1 MRLETRPPLI
11 SPQHSDC
18 VFYSF
23 YRSPFSFGTFSVM
36 SDPDIAIIGAGIAG
50 LTCAQHLHQAGYRVL
65 VIDKSR
71 GLGGRLAT
79 RRLAN
84 THADH
89 GVCYLKP
96 KSAAFQT
103 FLDRFLQEG
112 ILEPWTSVIHELHGS
127 DLRTPSDRDVRY
139 ASPLGFTAIAK
150 SLASGLN
157 LLTAQRATH
166 LTSVDRGWQISFESD
181 LAPITAK
188 QIILAIPAP
197 QAVMLLE
204 SVRSQLNAEAWTT
217 LNAVEFSPCI
227 TAIAVYPLQDSLS
240 LNGVICMNDEM
251 LGWIGIDSTKQHN
264 PTQSVVVIQ
273 SNATFANQF
282 FDADD
287 LQSVGEQ
294 MCDRAAQFIAPWLAT
309 PTHLQVHRWR
319 YAVPINPLA
328 QKYLTVHPTIHCTGD
343 WCDGNRVEN
352 AFLAGLATAE
362 AICA

>member
-1 MRLETRPPLI
+1 
-11 SPQHSDC
+11 
-18 VFYSF
+18 
-23 YRSPFSFGTFSVM
+23 M

-50 LTCAQHLHQAGYRVL
+50 LTCAQHLHQAGYHVL

-96 KSAAFQT
+96 KTAAFQT

-127 DLRTPSDRDVRY
+127 ELRIPAEREVRY
-139 ASPLGFTAIAK
+139 ASPLGLTAIAK

-157 LLTAQRATH
+157 LLTAQRATG
-166 LTSVDRGWQISFESD
+166 LTPVDRGWQIAFESD
-181 LAPITAK
+181 LTPIIAK
-188 QIILAIPAP
+188 QIIIAIPAP

-204 SVRSQLNAEAWTT
+204 SVRSHLNQEAWKT
-217 LNAVEFSPCI
+217 LNAVEFSPCL
-227 TAIAVYPLQDSLS
+227 TAIAVYPQASLN
-240 LNGVICMNDEM
+240 LNGVVCIEDEM
-251 LGWIGIDSTKQHN
+251 LGWISVDSTKQHN
-264 PTQSVVVIQ
+264 PTQSVIVIQ
-273 SNATFANQF
+273 SNAKFATQF
-282 FDADD
+282 FEGED
-287 LQSVGEQ
+287 LQSVGQ
-294 MCDRAAQFIAPWLAT
+294 QLCDRASQLIAPWIAK
-309 PTHLQVHRWR
+309 PTQLQVHRWR
-319 YAVPINPLA
+319 YAFPINPLT
-328 QKYLTVHPTIHCTGD
+328 QKFLRVHSTIRCTGD

-362 AICA
+362 SICA